1 MRTKILAIVQSFG
14 SCNDSFLK
22 EDLRRLEYS
31 YSIKLTNIPSKDDL
45 CLLLPEINQRDGWRL
60 RMLSEADEPL
70 FDFQRGVD
78 LGEAYNTSE
87 IQLYKDTEVRIVYSI
102 EKTKK
107 DSILSV
113 YDYDAVV
120 NYLTGLPAS
129 EFMGAIKSHLDDSLV
144 LEVIGGGKENFST
157 RSIAVINENDST
169 PSLKRDQAWTGRI
182 EQCGRYCQWST
193 KQPDVLPEDFFII
206 NNGKEG
212 LLSKAFMQVSLLL
225 SACYVADYSG
235 VEKNQ
240 LKLRI
245 SGFKTLISEFNKAK
259 VCDLAFNEESVN
271 QWYDIYDWCYTGG
284 YTSDRLTIAR
294 NIISLNCTDYTSLQ
308 LNASTLESIKSNFRI
323 FEQDNVRQ
331 YIKVRKDVSKD
342 LLDLQDRI
350 NSVVEGFTG
359 DFRKN
364 VVGLGTFFLTLVVV
378 RVVANGQ
385 WAGAFSNQIL
395 VLSFIFIVLSAVLL
409 IYSRLTLEKKEKLYA
424 KHYDQLRERY
434 KLLLSEEE
442 AKKIFEECNPKKVGT
457 HADYIQWQKK
467 TYTWIWGLTLG
478 VFLLF
483 IVFAWCYNLF
493 ETTNLY
499 KVIKTII
506 SCCTKSI

>member
-1 MRTKILAIVQSFG
+1 
-14 SCNDSFLK
+14 
-22 EDLRRLEYS
+22 
-31 YSIKLTNIPSKDDL
+31 
-45 CLLLPEINQRDGWRL
+45 
-60 RMLSEADEPL
+60 
-70 FDFQRGVD
+70 
-78 LGEAYNTSE
+78 
-87 IQLYKDTEVRIVYSI
+87 
-102 EKTKK
+102 
-107 DSILSV
+107 
-113 YDYDAVV
+113 
-120 NYLTGLPAS
+120 
-129 EFMGAIKSHLDDSLV
+129 
-144 LEVIGGGKENFST
+144 
-157 RSIAVINENDST
+157 
-169 PSLKRDQAWTGRI
+169 
-182 EQCGRYCQWST
+182 
-193 KQPDVLPEDFFII
+193 
-206 NNGKEG
+206 
-212 LLSKAFMQVSLLL
+212 MQVSLLL
-225 SACYVADYSG
+225 SACYVADYSD

-395 VLSFIFIVLSAVLL
+395 VLLFIFIVLSAVLL

-434 KLLLSEEE
+434 KLLLSKEE
-442 AKKIFEECNPKKVGT
+442 ADKIFEECNPKKVGT
-457 HADYIQWQKK
+457 HADYIRWQKK